1 MSVSVAP
8 KTPAHKTSGQKVSTE
23 TISTAR
29 PTLQDYLQLTRL
41 NRPIGILL
49 LLWPTWWA
57 LWLAA
62 GGLPDLKI
70 ATIFTVGVVLMRSAG
85 CAINDYFDRDFDG
98 AVERTQRRPLAAGRI
113 PPRHALVLAAALA
126 LISLLMVMQLN
137 RLTVQLAIVAAGLAI
152 SYPLFKRFTYL
163 PQAYLGIAFGW
174 GIPMAFAAIQGE
186 VPELAWLLLIAN
198 IFWTVA
204 YDTQY
209 AMVDRVDD
217 LQIGLRSTAILFGR
231 EDCRAVA
238 ILQTSALFTLLLVGL
253 HKDSDLNGIYYLALI
268 GAAGLSIHFQMLI
281 RQRDRQ
287 RCFKAFLRNNWWGAL
302 IFVGI
307 FLDLLGGTA
316 Q

>member
-1 MSVSVAP
+1 MSVSAAP
-8 KTPAHKTSGQKVSTE
+8 TT
-23 TISTAR
+23 STAP

-62 GGLPDLKI
+62 GGLPDFKI
-70 ATIFTVGVVLMRSAG
+70 TLIFTLGVVLMRSAG

-98 AVERTQRRPLAAGRI
+98 AVERTQQRPLAAGRI
-113 PPRHALVLAAALA
+113 PPRHALLLAAGLA

-137 RLTVQLAIVAAGLAI
+137 QLTVQLAIVAAGLAI
-152 SYPLFKRFTYL
+152 TYPLFKRFTYL
-163 PQAYLGIAFGW
+163 PQAYLGVAFGW

-186 VPELAWLLLIAN
+186 VPELAWLLLLAN

-238 ILQTSALFTLLLVGL
+238 ILQASALLTLLLVGL
-253 HKDSDLNGIYYLALI
+253 HKESALNGIYYLALI
-268 GAAGLSIHFQMLI
+268 GAAGLSIHFQVLI

-287 RCFKAFLRNNWWGAL
+287 RCFQAFLRNNWWGAL

-307 FLDLLGGTA
+307 FLDLLSGTP

>member
-1 MSVSVAP
+1 MPVSADP
-8 KTPAHKTSGQKVSTE
+8 TSSN
-23 TISTAR
+23 AR

-70 ATIFTVGVVLMRSAG
+70 ATIFTLGVVLMRSAG

-98 AVERTQRRPLAAGRI
+98 SVERTQQRPLAAGRI
-113 PPRHALVLAAALA
+113 PPSHALVVAAVLA

-137 RLTVQLAIVAAGLAI
+137 SLTVELAVVAAGLAI

-174 GIPMAFAAIQGE
+174 GIPMAFAAIQGQ
-186 VPELAWLLLIAN
+186 VPTLAWLLLIAN

-209 AMVDRVDD
+209 AMVDREDD

-231 EDCRAVA
+231 EDLRAVA
-238 ILQTSALFTLLLVGL
+238 VLQASALFTLLLVGL
-253 HKDSDLNGIYYLALI
+253 HKESGLNGFYYLALI
-268 GAAGLSIHFQMLI
+268 GAAALSMHFQWLI
-281 RQRDRQ
+281 RHRDRQ
-287 RCFKAFLRNNWWGAL
+287 RCFQAFLSNNWWGAMIFIG
-302 IFVGI
+302 IFV
-307 FLDLLGGTA
+307 DLLSGA
-316 Q
+316 P